1 MRLDNTALDA
11 QNRETLRRFIADAEK
26 NRDDLSGSVIATMT
40 QFLMNLRLAIQKPNR
55 TWVTPEELIN
65 AQVQELRNCVVDLE
79 AYKNRILE
87 GVTHQ

>member
-11 QNRETLRRFIADAEK
+11 QNRETLRRFISDAEK

-65 AQVQELRNCVVDLE
+65 AQVQELRSCIIDLE
-79 AYKNRILE
+79 AYKQRLLQ